1 MKIQIVEYLKLR
13 YTGHSHLLSEVTT
26 SHLPG
31 GKATFATIAVAV
43 AVIILSYSSV
53 AYAVQSELTE
63 KELIQKLAEAKSKL
77 ANLEKVVIQ
86 CLSNK
91 PIAVDGIAFEC
102 TTASLGI
109 VVR

>member
-1 MKIQIVEYLKLR
+1 MKIQIVEYLKMR

-31 GKATFATIAVAV
+31 GKATFATIAVAI
-43 AVIILSYSSV
+43 AVIVLSYSSV
-53 AYAVQSELTE
+53 AYAIQSELTE
-63 KELIQKLAEAKSKL
+63 KELLQRLTESNLKL
-77 ANLEKVVIQ
+77 ANLEKVVIH

-102 TTASLGI
+102 TTASLG
-109 VVR
+109 VAVR